1 MICRTPVK
9 SNVSKVRTLTV
20 GDPGN
25 LAAPPGSQP
34 WAIAVR
40 LQIQSLL
47 KDNASSVKHLRTWL
61 KGIEEHAGY
70 RQLIDENG
78 QPFPSYG
85 AFCNAK
91 PPWGLGYPPEVI
103 DQILKELESVQAK
116 QIQGEEQQPN
126 SWGNLEGYLQ
136 RFSKLVE
143 NCVDNQPINVSK
155 IGKVLD
161 MVPRNADRWRK
172 RWLDLGWIEP
182 VSSKRDGYYQITQE
196 GRRLVQNWL
205 EKEPSNDTNYKLWL
219 TIPRCN
225 SKKAAEELIK
235 SLDVDQLR
243 ELYNHIGNSLNQ
255 QSIDTTNCRNET
267 DQC

>member
-9 SNVSKVRTLTV
+9 SNVSKVRTLTL
-20 GDPGN
+20 GDPGD

-47 KDNASSVKHLRTWL
+47 KDNLSSVKHLRTWL
-61 KGIEEHAGY
+61 KGIEEYAGY
-70 RQLIDENG
+70 RQLTDETG
-78 QPFPSYG
+78 QQFPTYA

-116 QIQGEEQQPN
+116 QVEQEDKQLK
-126 SWGNLEGYLQ
+126 SWGDLEGYLQ

-143 NCVDNQPINVSK
+143 NCTDNQPINTSK
-155 IGKVLD
+155 IGEVLD
-161 MVPRNADRWRK
+161 ISRSKADVWRK
-172 RWLDLGWIEP
+172 RWLDLGWIVPLPDE
-182 VSSKRDGYYQITQE
+182 KRGYYQITDE
-196 GRRLVQNWL
+196 GRKFVKDWL
-205 EKEPSNDTNYKLWL
+205 ENEPSNYINGGLWL

-225 SKKAAEELIK
+225 SKKAAEQLIK
-235 SLDVDQLR
+235 SLEVEQLR
-243 ELYNHIGNSLNQ
+243 ELHTLIGESLDEK
-255 QSIDTTNCRNET
+255 SDEITEIGD
-267 DQC
+267 